1 MPPPPPPPN
10 ASDLKDEGQVVASGS
25 LRQRMEQ
32 HRANPSCASCHTL
45 MDPLGFGLENFDA
58 VGAWRDREGAF
69 FIDAS
74 GELPDGSKFKGPR
87 ELKAILK
94 EKKDDFVRCLSAKM
108 LTYALGRGLEAYDRC
123 AVDDISAAVAKGGY
137 KFSALIHAI
146 VSSDPFQ
153 KRGNR

>member
-1 MPPPPPPPN
+1 
-10 ASDLKDEGQVVASGS
+10 
-25 LRQRMEQ
+25 MEQ

-74 GELPDGSKFKGPR
+74 GELPDGSSFKGPR

-94 EKKDDFVRCLSAKM
+94 QKKDDFVRCLSAKM

-123 AVDDISAAVAKGGY
+123 AVDEISAAVAKDGY
-137 KFSALIHAI
+137 KFSALIQAV

-153 KRGNR
+153 KRGSR